1 MRRVLLFDTIIDGHH
16 ADYLSHLV
24 TYWLQEQLEGE
35 LIIVAQASFA
45 PLFEQLRASVPSV
58 TNLSFVPMLQEEIDH
73 VHHGSIFTRPFREWN
88 LHINYSQRYQPTH
101 VLLMY
106 FDIFQMGI
114 WLGHR
119 APSAISGIYFRPDFH
134 YNYSVGLKSRLNVL
148 RKKATLRGVMGRRA
162 LKNLFCLDHSAV
174 ASVRAMN
181 PRVNVLPL
189 PDPVKAFTVTPADV
203 QTLRQALS
211 IEADRQVFLL
221 FGYLDGRKGIEA
233 FLEAL
238 NLISP
243 AQQRKICF
251 LLVGPIKADYRVL
264 IDQAVAA
271 VSPNVQII
279 CVFDEIKGRAIQ
291 VYFELSD
298 YVLTLYQRHV
308 GMASVIIRAAIS
320 EKPLLSSD
328 YGYMGHLV
336 QSRQLGAVTDSGS
349 PTAISQLLERV
360 LTTSVSY
367 SKANL
372 RQLAADNSG
381 ESFAKTI
388 FDHL

>member
-16 ADYLSHLV
+16 ADYLSHLID
-24 TYWLQEQLEGE
+24 YWLREKLAGE

-45 PLFEQLRASVPSV
+45 TRFDQLRESAPSV
-58 TNLSFVPMLQEEIDH
+58 TNLKFVPILPAEIEH
-73 VHHGSIFTRPFREWN
+73 VHQGSIFTRPFREWS
-88 LHINYSQRYQPTH
+88 LQIQYSQRYKPTH

-106 FDIFQMGI
+106 FDIFQMGL
-114 WLGHR
+114 WLGQK
-119 APSAISGIYFRPDFH
+119 APCAVSGIYFRPDFH
-134 YNYSVGLKSRLNVL
+134 YTSSAGLKSRLNIF
-148 RKKATLRGVMGRRA
+148 RKKATLRGVMNRNE
-162 LKNLFCLDHSAV
+162 LKNLFCLDYSAV
-174 ASVRAMN
+174 APVRAMN

-189 PDPVKAFTVTPADV
+189 PDPVEAYFISPTDIEN
-203 QTLRQALS
+203 LRHELP
-211 IEADRQVFLL
+211 IEPGRQVFLL
-221 FGYLDGRKGIEA
+221 FGYLDDRKGIEA

-238 NLISP
+238 DRVSP

-251 LLVGPIKADYRVL
+251 LLVGPIKEDYQPL
-264 IDQAVAA
+264 IDQAIAA
-271 VSPNVQII
+271 VNPNVQVI
-279 CVFDEIKGRAIQ
+279 CVFREIKGKAIQ

-328 YGYMGHLV
+328 YGYMSHLV
-336 QSRQLGAVTDSGS
+336 QTSQLGAVTDSNS
-349 PTAISQLLERV
+349 PPAIGQLLEQV
-360 LTTSVSY
+360 LANGISY

-372 RQLAADNSG
+372 RQVAAQNSG

-388 FDHL
+388 FDQL